1 MYEKL
6 ENGDDLFDHE
16 VLEILLYAVCP
27 RINTNPLAHKLMDRF
42 VTLYNVLNASVK
54 ELKGVDGVGDAVAK
68 YLRSVGMSAERAGRI
83 GNTPS
88 LKTFGDCKR
97 FLHLRFFNKTVENVE
112 IYFTDGESRVKR
124 IFNYSTSEK
133 SRAIANADDIA
144 RNVALMRPVN
154 VIIAHNHVSGTTAP
168 SCYDDEFTGM
178 MQFICDVNGIN
189 VADHFIYRSENEI
202 FSYRDDGR
210 LDRIKSMYGWKNFE
224 KWIKTSNSAKAEN
237 I

>member
-144 RNVALMRPVN
+144 RNVALIRPVN

-168 SCYDDEFTGM
+168 SCYDDDGASTEMLRPDTLR
-178 MQFICDVNGIN
+178 V
-189 VADHFIYRSENEI
+189 SEI
-202 FSYRDDGR
+202 FSRGTSRRAASSSGEGR
-210 LDRIKSMYGWKNFE
+210 RSFSCSNFDSSLL
-224 KWIKTSNSAKAEN
+224 ILFNAPT
-237 I
+237 